1 MPSGKV
7 CEKMLCILMGCI
19 AGVLSYSVIVKI
31 MKSSSIVFQED
42 EHKNGKI
49 IIYKTIGY
57 YCMLCTG
64 NGIMYLMLCDR
75 YDDAKIRMVLYCA
88 SFTLLLILSVIDWK
102 TYTIP
107 PWINTCIFVLG
118 IIQLV
123 ADFREWHSYI
133 IGFFV
138 VSGFLYLLYWWSD
151 GSWIGGGDIKLMAAA
166 GLLLGWKLILV
177 AFVAGCVLGSIIYT
191 TIMAMSKG
199 ERKLAFGPY
208 LSLGIVVSMIWGEQL
223 AGWYLSLIVV

>member
-1 MPSGKV
+1 MSGKV
-7 CEKMLCILMGCI
+7 CVVMLCCLVACV
-19 AGVLSYSVIVKI
+19 AGVLSYAVI
-31 MKSSSIVFQED
+31 ERTL
-42 EHKNGKI
+42 KNSGVILETDKGDRT

-57 YCMLCTG
+57 YVMLCTV
-64 NGIMYLMLCDR
+64 NEIMYLILWSR
-75 YDDAKIRMVLYCA
+75 YCENAKVRMILYCA

-102 TYTIP
+102 IYTIP
-107 PWINTCIFVLG
+107 PWINICIFVLG
-118 IIQLV
+118 AMQLV
-123 ADFREWHSYI
+123 TDFKEWHSYI

-138 VSGFLYLLYWWSD
+138 VSGFLCLLYWWSD

-177 AFVAGCVLGSIIYT
+177 AFVAGCALGSVIHVSM
-191 TIMAMSKG
+191 MAMSKG
-199 ERKLAFGPY
+199 ERMLAFGPY